1 MEHTISE
8 TLRKRVRLE
17 FQIELI
23 WAGSEEDL
31 GEIPGGIWAGIW
43 GGSGQGSGREL
54 KKTSSS
60 LGDQMSKSAALAP
73 CSPKRGYNYVIYGGG
88 PEPVLSKS

>member
-1 MEHTISE
+1 M
-8 TLRKRVRLE
+8 TLAQIGAPNGA
-17 FQIELI
+17 QIERI
-23 WAGSEEDL
+23 G
-31 GEIPGGIWAGIW
+31 
-43 GGSGQGSGREL
+43 GGSGQGSEREW
-54 KKTSSS
+54 KKTTSC